1 MKCSIDQRKL
11 NERAWIQEIEN
22 EEPHI
27 FTEAAYQ
34 KKYIPKFNTELTVS
48 CNHYMALNEY
58 KTEIK

>member
-22 EEPHI
+22 EEPYI

-34 KKYIPKFNTELTVS
+34 YKYINTGLTVS
-48 CNHYMALNEY
+48 WNHYMAL
-58 KTEIK
+58 K